1 VNEIAILLTSY
12 NGEKYMRELLHSLE
26 TQTNTKFDLY
36 IRDDG
41 SSDETIA
48 IIEAFRSQSPFLVTL
63 LPRGENLGAA
73 QNFAALLQYV
83 LKKKPYRYFMFC
95 DQDDVWLPEKV
106 EITYKAM
113 KKIEDINPDTP
124 ILIHTDLQV
133 TDEELNLLHPSYW
146 AYQHIDP
153 SYDSLNR
160 LLIQNVITG
169 CTVMINL
176 PLAEITNE
184 IPETAIMH
192 DWWIGLAA
200 AAFGRIEPLPLSTVS
215 YRQHDKNDTGATAYN
230 LTAITAKALSLFSFS
245 FDKYTRQARSFLEI
259 FGDRL
264 SEEQKELLEAFISI
278 ENSSWLEGKM
288 TLAKYRFLK
297 QHWMRNIG
305 LFVCK

>member
-1 VNEIAILLTSY
+1 MNEIAILLTSY
-12 NGEKYMRELLHSLE
+12 NGEKYIGELLYSLE
-26 TQTNTKFDLY
+26 GQTDTRFDLY

-41 SSDETIA
+41 SSDETITV
-48 IIEAFRSQSPFLVTL
+48 IETFLSHSSFPVTL
-63 LPRGENLGAA
+63 LPQGENLGAA
-73 QNFAALLQYV
+73 QNFAALLQYT
-83 LKKKPYRYFMFC
+83 LKKKQYRYFMFC

-106 EITYKAM
+106 EETYKAM
-113 KKIEDINPDTP
+113 QKTESLNPDTP

-133 TDEELNLLHPSYW
+133 TDEKLNLLHPSYW

-153 SYDSLNR
+153 NYDSLNR

-169 CTVMINL
+169 CTAMINH
-176 PLAEITNE
+176 PLAKITNE
-184 IPETAIMH
+184 IPKTVIMH

-200 AAFGRIEPLPLSTVS
+200 AAFGRIEALPLSGVS

-230 LTAITAKALSLFSFS
+230 LAAITARAFSLFSFS
-245 FDKYTRQARSFLEI
+245 FDKYTRQARSFLKV

-264 SEEQKELLEAFISI
+264 DEEQKELLEAFISI
-278 ENSSWLEGKM
+278 ENSSWLKGKM

-305 LFVCK
+305 LFLCK